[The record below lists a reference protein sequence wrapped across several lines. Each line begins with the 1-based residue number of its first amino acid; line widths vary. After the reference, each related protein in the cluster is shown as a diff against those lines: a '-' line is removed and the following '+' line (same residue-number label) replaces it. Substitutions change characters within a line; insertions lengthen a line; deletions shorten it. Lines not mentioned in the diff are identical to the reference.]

1 MQDALLTIHAIRHT
15 YDPARPF
22 GPWLAA
28 VAKRRFIDRIRRS
41 RRRSAR
47 ETPLTAEHETFPA
60 TPANSVSEMVERHA
74 LGWALS
80 RLPAGQRQAIELL
93 KLKEMSLKEAAGT
106 TGLSVA
112 APKVA
117 THRGLKALR
126 KLLAGRDGAR

>member
-1 MQDALLTIHAIRHT
+1 M
-15 YDPARPF
+15 
-22 GPWLAA
+22 
-28 VAKRRFIDRIRRS
+28 
-41 RRRSAR
+41 
-47 ETPLTAEHETFPA
+47 TAEHETFPA

-74 LGWALS
+74 FGLGRCS